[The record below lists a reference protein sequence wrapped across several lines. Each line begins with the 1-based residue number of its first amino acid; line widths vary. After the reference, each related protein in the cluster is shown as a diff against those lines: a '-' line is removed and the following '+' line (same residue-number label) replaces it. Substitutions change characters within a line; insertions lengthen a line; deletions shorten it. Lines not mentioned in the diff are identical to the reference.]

1 LTKIKKRL
9 MKRIILSTLLV
20 LIFISAMGQS
30 PKPAAKKPV
39 AKASTRT
46 SGQKFAYVYE
56 DYIYE
61 NYKAVKQLDED
72 LKKKQG
78 AYQESFDKM
87 AKEYQILYLD
97 YQTSIKNL
105 DSLTTEKLNEKLK
118 KVQEIKVASDN
129 FQREA
134 EKELQQYNGDAIM
147 NIRQKVKTSAEQVAK
162 EKGLHFVFSRNKS
175 DGPMTPGRV
184 ILYAGDKGTG
194 NISDAVLAKLGSPV
208 IKK

>member
-1 LTKIKKRL
+1 MTKIKKRL

-20 LIFISAMGQS
+20 LIFIPAISQTQ
-30 PKPAAKKPV
+30 KTAAKKSV
-39 AKASTRT
+39 ATASTST
-46 SGQKFAYVYE
+46 ASQKFSYIYE

-61 NYKAVKQLDED
+61 NYKAVKQLEED
-72 LKKKQG
+72 LIKKQN

-97 YQTSIKNL
+97 YQNSIKNL

-118 KVQEIKVASDN
+118 KVQEIKIASDN

-134 EKELQQYNGDAIM
+134 EKELQQYKGDAII
-147 NIRQKVKTSAEQVAK
+147 NIRQQVKASAEQVAK
-162 EKGLHFVFSRNKS
+162 EKGIHFVFSRNKS

-194 NISDAVLAKLGSPV
+194 NISDAVLARLGSPV
-208 IKK
+208 TKK